1 MNRELIQYYGMLI
14 LGIITLFGGVFL
26 RLVHGKTQQ
35 NHLKPNFNSS

>member
-26 RLVHGKTQQ
+26 RLLHGKTQQ
-35 NHLKPNFNSS
+35 RIMRISPS